1 MFQLFLELSITFKHS
16 IYIHIKTTLLLL
28 SLFLAQFVYAQKFD
42 WGKSADLF
50 YAIIDANYKQNR
62 FLISP
67 LVSFHKIQKNN
78 FLKGFELG
86 YYKFKYNGKTIL
98 KDLTKA
104 QIEKRI
110 SQTNRNMILLNFN
123 CSKKVHFDQFI
134 FIAGVYLP
142 FTYSPKYT
150 SRFNL
155 TTQDANTNQIT
166 YYQQQTNQYPN
177 FMATGIRFRTELN
190 YPIYKKLHV
199 ASKLNFGFDYEHY
212 FGKVNTTYE
221 YFDGNNTSQ
230 STRAFN
236 YKSTD
241 ILSKHF
247 SFGVGLNYF
256 F

>member
-1 MFQLFLELSITFKHS
+1 
-16 IYIHIKTTLLLL
+16 
-28 SLFLAQFVYAQKFD
+28 
-42 WGKSADLF
+42 
-50 YAIIDANYKQNR
+50 
-62 FLISP
+62 
-67 LVSFHKIQKNN
+67 
-78 FLKGFELG
+78 
-86 YYKFKYNGKTIL
+86 
-98 KDLTKA
+98 
-104 QIEKRI
+104 
-110 SQTNRNMILLNFN
+110 
-123 CSKKVHFDQFI
+123 
-134 FIAGVYLP
+134 
-142 FTYSPKYT
+142 
-150 SRFNL
+150 
-155 TTQDANTNQIT
+155 
-166 YYQQQTNQYPN
+166 
-177 FMATGIRFRTELN
+177 MATGIRFRTELN